1 MSGRDER
8 GFAVLLSLV
17 VLLLVSI
24 ALALLAVSLRL
35 EMWSATRNASRIRL
49 TALSDAALA
58 MTLARLAAN
67 RGVYGGLEEEELD
80 GGSMSSRVRRLG
92 RGRMQIVVTVRYRGR
107 MRVSEAVAQRTGT
120 TLEVLRWRRL
130 PGGAAAARE
139 AP

>member
-1 MSGRDER
+1 MRSGGER

-17 VLLLVSI
+17 VLLLVSV

-35 EMWSATRNASRIRL
+35 EMWSAARDASRTRL

-67 RGVYGGLEEEELD
+67 RGVYGGLQQEELD
-80 GGSMSSRVRRLG
+80 GGVMSSRVRRLA

-107 MRVSEAVAQRTGT
+107 VRVSEALAQRTGS
-120 TLEVLRWRRL
+120 TLQVLRWWRI
-130 PGGAAAARE
+130 PGGARAARE